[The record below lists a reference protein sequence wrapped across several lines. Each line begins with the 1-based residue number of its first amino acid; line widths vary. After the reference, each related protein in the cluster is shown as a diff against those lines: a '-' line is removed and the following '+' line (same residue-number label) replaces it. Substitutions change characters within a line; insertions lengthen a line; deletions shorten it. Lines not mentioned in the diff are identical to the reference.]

1 MLCTFYHN
9 KQMKKR
15 TIHSPFKHVLC
26 LTTFKIL
33 CWGLKMNKTQSIPL
47 LKAHDLT
54 NNYPPNFHMGF
65 YYTWHVELLLLETEV
80 FC

>member
-1 MLCTFYHN
+1 
-9 KQMKKR
+9 
-15 TIHSPFKHVLC
+15 
-26 LTTFKIL
+26 
-33 CWGLKMNKTQSIPL
+33 MNKTQSIPL